1 MTKARTTSANEV
13 TAKGTVEQLKQLFNR
28 IKDVYFNDTPIAS
41 VADLTEVIPLPVGS
55 DGVNFDAGDPD
66 ITKYKLTTGA
76 IWTAIADAGDADIS
90 FQVPSIADYI
100 AEKFQ
105 NKVTSEKQSLTFEG
119 ETYEGNGFNFE
130 PKKVVGAMM
139 MRSQDRQTIIV
150 LPNIEGYATP
160 KLDDTG
166 KPLYYNLSISPMNNS
181 AGVGIYYLIKK
192 EDEGNGD
199 TGEVTS
205 PGTDESV

>member
-1 MTKARTTSANEV
+1 MANTVTVTK
-13 TAKGTVEQLKQLFNR
+13 TVEELKQLFNR
-28 IKDVYFNDTPIAS
+28 VKDVYFHDTS
-41 VADLTEVIPLPVGS
+41 VANVAALTSVVAIPVGN

-76 IWTAIADAGDADIS
+76 IWTAIADAGDADIT
-90 FQVPSIADYI
+90 FQVPSVADYI

-105 NKVTSEKQSLTFEG
+105 NKVTTTKESMTFEG
-119 ETYEGNGFNFE
+119 VTYKGSGFNFE
-130 PKKVVGAMM
+130 PKKVTGAIM
-139 MRSQDRQTIIV
+139 MRSQDKQTVII

-181 AGVGIYYLIKK
+181 AGVGIYYMV
-192 EDEGNGD
+192 EDTTAGA
-199 TGEVTS
+199 
-205 PGTDESV
+205 

>member
-1 MTKARTTSANEV
+1 MADTVTVTKS
-13 TAKGTVEQLKQLFNR
+13 VEELKQLFNR
-28 IKDVYFNDTPIAS
+28 VKDVYFHDTP
-41 VADLTEVIPLPVGS
+41 VANVAGLKTVTAIPVGN

-76 IWTAIADAGDADIS
+76 IWTAIADAGDADIT
-90 FQVPSIADYI
+90 FQVPSVADYI

-105 NKVTSEKQSLTFEG
+105 NKVTTTKETMTFEG
-119 ETYEGNGFNFE
+119 ETYKGSGFNFE
-130 PKKVVGAMM
+130 PKKVTGAIM
-139 MRSQDRQTIIV
+139 MRSQDRQTIII

-181 AGVGIYYLIKK
+181 AGVGIYYMVK
-192 EDEGNGD
+192 DETASGI
-199 TGEVTS
+199 
-205 PGTDESV
+205 